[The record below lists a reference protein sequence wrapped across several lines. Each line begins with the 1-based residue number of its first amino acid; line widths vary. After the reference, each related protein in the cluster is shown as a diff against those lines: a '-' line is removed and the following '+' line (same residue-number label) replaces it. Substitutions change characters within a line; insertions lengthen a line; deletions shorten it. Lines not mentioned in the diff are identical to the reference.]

1 LNLQKSNGD
10 YELTKIV
17 KPEKARQG
25 KWGGQVLVVLV
36 VALALAAIVWIGVEM
51 YGQDIEPAN
60 SQQVDTVD

>member
-1 LNLQKSNGD
+1 M
-10 YELTKIV
+10 TKIV

-25 KWGGQVLVVLV
+25 KRGGQVLVVLV